1 MQNNIR
7 IRFKLQGGQ
16 YTYWLSPEE
25 VARYRNEHI
34 EYAIV
39 EERMSYEQAM
49 KVLKEKKN
57 G

>member
-7 IRFKLQGGQ
+7 IRFKLKGGQ

-25 VARYRNEHI
+25 VARYRNDHI

-49 KVLKEKKN
+49 KVLKEKK
-57 G
+57 